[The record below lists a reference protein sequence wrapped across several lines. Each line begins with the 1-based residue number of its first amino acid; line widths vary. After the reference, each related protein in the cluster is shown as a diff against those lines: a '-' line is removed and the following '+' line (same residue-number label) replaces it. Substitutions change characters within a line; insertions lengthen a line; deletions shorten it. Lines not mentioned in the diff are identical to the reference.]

1 MNYTKN
7 LYPVNGHSGYALDLF
22 RSQSDTHFI
31 SIFYS
36 IFMASPAKTWLLA
49 SQIKEYDG
57 ADQLWKKYLLA
68 IILACSEIKIN

>member
-31 SIFYS
+31 S